1 MISNINLSGNEFI
14 LFYKNL
20 IDHAGVNTQAVVY
33 CIGEEGRVIDEAR
46 VIEQIRQGDTSQ
58 MRTLID
64 KYSQHVYHVAYSVLR
79 NDQEAQ
85 DAAQEAFIQMYKSLP
100 DYRSEGFK
108 TWLTRIAFHK
118 AIDAKRKLGRR
129 TAEDLGGEEKIIN
142 MPGRDEDVLTR
153 LVREERQDKLRER
166 INQLPAQHR
175 DIITAYYLVE
185 KNYEQIASDA
195 QVAVKTVESRL
206 YRARQWIRKHWKE
219 DEWRE

>member
-1 MISNINLSGNEFI
+1 M
-14 LFYKNL
+14 

-33 CIGEEGRVIDEAR
+33 SIGEEGRVIDEAR

-58 MRTLID
+58 MRNLID

-129 TAEDLGGEEKIIN
+129 AAEDPGGEEKIIN

-175 DIITAYYLVE
+175 DIITAYYLSE

>member
-1 MISNINLSGNEFI
+1 MISNINLSGNDFI

-33 CIGEEGRVIDEAR
+33 SIGEEGRVIDEAR

-58 MRTLID
+58 MRNLID

-129 TAEDLGGEEKIIN
+129 AAEDPGGEEKIIN

-175 DIITAYYLVE
+175 DIITAYYLSE

>member
-1 MISNINLSGNEFI
+1 MIRI
-14 LFYKNL
+14 LKNL
-20 IDHAGVNTQAVVY
+20 NKYAGAAQNVVVY
-33 CIGEEGRVIDEAR
+33 CSGEEGRVIDEAR
-46 VIEQIRQGDTSQ
+46 LIEQIRQGDASKF
-58 MRTLID
+58 RLLID

-100 DYRSEGFK
+100 EYRSEGFK

-129 TAEDLGGEEKIIN
+129 SSEDLGGEERIIN
-142 MPGRDEDVLTR
+142 LPGSEEDILAR
-153 LVREERQDKLRER
+153 LVREERKETLRER

-175 DIITAYYLVE
+175 DIITAYYLSE
-185 KNYEQIASDA
+185 KNYEQIAHDA

-206 YRARQWIRKHWKE
+206 YRARQWIRSHWKE